1 MTCPPFTELCAA
13 DASTT
18 LGDHLSG
25 CPRCRAIV
33 ARVDGSEAALGHAP
47 TPAAPQPAPGPPPE
61 PGGVWTFWAPAMDE
75 CVVAAVLESGA
86 DEVLIM
92 PLLAETLWASEADI
106 ALDPGVLGYAALAP
120 VWASDHVLVEQ
131 AVETVSVLSEQHLA
145 AVTAGYDAFYAGGPV
160 ADPAGAPVLSD
171 RDPRLG
177 AHAAL
182 ADDLRPLYSPWSLLH
197 VADELGPVLGQR
209 RDDVGV
215 ELEAWS
221 EQLDVEPRVWGAF
234 EAGEADPYTAV
245 PVSVLGQAVRGLGLL
260 RSRRVVEL
268 ARASVLAHHSEE
280 PVTPAASQARR
291 RRGVVPPRRRDPEAA
306 RVAANLYAAAL
317 EKELGL

>member
-1 MTCPPFTELCAA
+1 MTCSPFTELCAT

-33 ARVDGSEAALGHAP
+33 ARVDESEPALVHAP
-47 TPAAPQPAPGPPPE
+47 TPFAPQPAPGPPPE

-75 CVVAAVLESGA
+75 YVVAAVLESGA
-86 DEVLIM
+86 VEVLIM

-106 ALDPGVLGYAALAP
+106 ALDRGVLGYAALAP
-120 VWASDHVLVEQ
+120 VWASDRVLAEQ

-145 AVTAGYDAFYAGGPV
+145 TLRAAYGAFYAGEPV
-160 ADPAGAPVLSD
+160 ADPGGAPVLSD
-171 RDPRLG
+171 QDPRLG
-177 AHAAL
+177 VHAAL

-209 RDDVGV
+209 RDEVGV

-221 EQLDVEPRVWGAF
+221 EQLGVEPGVWRAF

-245 PVSVLGQAVRGLGLL
+245 PVPVLGQAVSDLGLL

-268 ARASVLAHHSEE
+268 ASASVLAHYSEE
-280 PVTPAASQARR
+280 RVTAAASYARR
-291 RRGVVPPRRRDPEAA
+291 RRGVVQPRRRSPEAA
-306 RVAANLYAAAL
+306 RAAAHQYAAAL
-317 EKELGL
+317 ETELGL

>member
-1 MTCPPFTELCAA
+1 MTCSPFTELCAT

-33 ARVDGSEAALGHAP
+33 ARVDESEPALVHAP
-47 TPAAPQPAPGPPPE
+47 TPFAPQPAPGPPPE

-75 CVVAAVLESGA
+75 YVVAAVLESGA

-120 VWASDHVLVEQ
+120 VWASDRVLVEQ

-145 AVTAGYDAFYAGGPV
+145 ALTAGYDAFYAGEPV
-160 ADPAGAPVLSD
+160 ADPGGAPVLSD
-171 RDPRLG
+171 EDPRLG

-197 VADELGPVLGQR
+197 VAEELGPVLGQR
-209 RDDVGV
+209 RDEVGF

-221 EQLDVEPRVWGAF
+221 EQLDVEPRIWRAF
-234 EAGEADPYTAV
+234 EAGEADPYAAV
-245 PVSVLGQAVRGLGLL
+245 PVPKLGQAVRGLGLL

-280 PVTPAASQARR
+280 RVTAAAPQARR

-306 RVAANLYAAAL
+306 RAAADHYAAAL

>member
-171 RDPRLG
+171 KDPRLG

>member
-1 MTCPPFTELCAA
+1 MTCPPFTELCTA
-13 DASTT
+13 DAATT
-18 LGDHLSG
+18 LGGHLSG

-33 ARVDGSEAALGHAP
+33 ARVDGSESTLGHAP
-47 TPAAPQPAPGPPPE
+47 TPAVPQPAPGPPPSS
-61 PGGVWTFWAPAMDE
+61 GGVWTFWAPAMDE
-75 CVVAAVLESGA
+75 YIVAAVLESGM

-106 ALDPGVLGYAALAP
+106 ALDPGVLGYPSLAP
-120 VWASDHVLVEQ
+120 VWASDRVLVEQ

-145 AVTAGYDAFYAGGPV
+145 ALTAGYDAFYAGERV

-171 RDPRLG
+171 EDPRLG

-209 RDDVGV
+209 RHDLGI
-215 ELEAWS
+215 ELETWS
-221 EQLDVEPRVWGAF
+221 EQVDLDSRVWGAF
-234 EAGEADPYTAV
+234 EAGEADPYAAIPV
-245 PVSVLGQAVRGLGLL
+245 PALGQAVLGFGLL

-268 ARASVLAHHSEE
+268 ARASVLTHHSEE
-280 PVTPAASQARR
+280 PVTPTAAQARR
-291 RRGVVPPRRRDPEAA
+291 RRGIVPPRRRDPEAA
-306 RVAANLYAAAL
+306 RAAADQYAAAL

>member
-1 MTCPPFTELCAA
+1 MTCPPFTELCAT

-18 LGDHLSG
+18 LRDHLSG

-33 ARVDGSEAALGHAP
+33 ARVDGSEPPLGHAP

-75 CVVAAVLESGA
+75 FVVAAVLESGA

-120 VWASDHVLVEQ
+120 VWASDRVLVEQ
-131 AVETVSVLSEQHLA
+131 AVETVSVLSEQHLEA
-145 AVTAGYDAFYAGGPV
+145 LTAGYDAFYAGEPV
-160 ADPAGAPVLSD
+160 PDPGGAPVLSD
-171 RDPRLG
+171 NDPRLG

-197 VADELGPVLGQR
+197 VADELGPVLEQR
-209 RDDVGV
+209 RDEVGV

-221 EQLDVEPRVWGAF
+221 EQLGVEPRIWVAF

-245 PVSVLGQAVRGLGLL
+245 PVQALGQAVRGLGLV

-280 PVTPAASQARR
+280 TVTAAARQARR
-291 RRGVVPPRRRDPEAA
+291 RRGVVPPIRRDPKAA
-306 RVAANLYAAAL
+306 RDAADQYAAAL

>member
-120 VWASDHVLVEQ
+120 VWASDRVLVEQ

-145 AVTAGYDAFYAGGPV
+145 AVTAGYDAFYAGEPV

-171 RDPRLG
+171 KDPRLG

-306 RVAANLYAAAL
+306 RVAADLYAAAL